1 MSRKSSARSRTKSH
15 ANRTAKVRALAKR
28 AGTPGEQQAAEAALV
43 RLGTPRGEPQATRV
57 VHLDATVIKGLQ
69 APAKGNEIT
78 WDDEVAGFGCRVT
91 AGGTKSFVFN
101 YRTKSSG
108 QQRRITIGQFGSWT
122 TGAARAKAKDLRK
135 QVDDGG
141 DPRGDF
147 EELREAPTMAALIDR
162 FIREHLPKKRDST
175 VRSYKGLLNK
185 HVRPFFGKHTKVA
198 DVGYSDINKLHLKIT
213 ATGSTYVANRTVAV
227 LSRMFSLAIRW
238 GLRSD
243 NPATGI
249 ERNAEKK
256 RKRYL
261 SGEELARLTAALAK
275 QPDRQFADIVCLL
288 LLTGARKGEVLSMR
302 FDNLDLDRGIWTKP
316 GSTTKQKTD
325 HIVPLS
331 KPVVQL
337 LAKLQRKTNRE
348 FVFESD
354 SKTGHVADI
363 QKAWVRLCKST
374 DISDLR
380 IHDLRHSF
388 ASQLASSG
396 ASLPLI
402 GALLGH
408 SNPTTTARYSHLFDD
423 PQRAAVEKVGVIVGD
438 AGKAGHHG

>member
-1 MSRKSSARSRTKSH
+1 MSRKQIRSGTKAH
-15 ANRTAKVRALAKR
+15 ASRTAKVRALAKR

-43 RLGTPRGEPQATRV
+43 RLGTPQEPPATRV
-57 VHLDATVIKGLQ
+57 VHLDAGVIKGLQ

-78 WDDEVAGFGCRVT
+78 WDDDS
-91 AGGTKSFVFN
+91 KSFVFN

-162 FIREHLPKKRDST
+162 FIREHLPKKRAST
-175 VRSYKGLLNK
+175 VRSYQGLIDL

-213 ATGSTYVANRTVAV
+213 AIGSKYVANRTVAV
-227 LSRMFSLAIRW
+227 LSKMFSLSIKWKMRA
-238 GLRSD
+238 D

-249 ERNAEKK
+249 ERNAESK

-261 SGEELARLTAALAK
+261 NGEELGRLTAALAA
-275 QPDRQFADIVCLL
+275 QPDRQFANIVCLL
-288 LLTGARKGEVLSMR
+288 MLTGARKGEVLSMR
-302 FDNLDLDRGIWTKP
+302 FDNNLDLDRGIWTKP
-316 GSTTKQKTD
+316 GSTTKQKTE

-331 KPVVQL
+331 APAVQL
-337 LAKLQRKTNRE
+337 LRGIKPRGE
-348 FVFESD
+348 YVFSSD
-354 SKTGHVADI
+354 GASGHVADI
-363 QKAWVRLCKST
+363 QKAWVRLCKT
-374 DISDLR
+374 AGISGVR

-388 ASQLASSG
+388 ASQLVNSG
-396 ASLPLI
+396 ASLQLI

-408 SNPTTTARYSHLFDD
+408 SNPITTARYSHLYDD
-423 PQRAAVEKVGVIVGD
+423 PQRAAVEKVGAIVGA
-438 AGKAGHHG
+438 AGKNGR